1 MTKHG
6 ITIRKKKSNILVE
19 FIECRTGNHALRVLS
34 GVRHNLG
41 NDYKASEEFVSEE
54 EINAIKKD

>member
-6 ITIRKKKSNILVE
+6 ITIREKDTNLLVE
-19 FIECRTGNHALRVLS
+19 FIECQTGNHSLRVLS

-41 NDYKASEEFVSEE
+41 EDYKASEEFVSEE
-54 EINAIKKD
+54 EISAIKK